1 MLAEL
6 EMDSLSN
13 NVEYVIFLTDNQTTA
28 VNDLSKNAKEIY
40 FLKLKSQNE
49 IITKKIIIE

>member
-1 MLAEL
+1 
-6 EMDSLSN
+6 MDSLSN